1 MMKVMHRNGTKQ
13 MEQIAGQTVVVK
25 YGGSALLNDDLRQ
38 GLVDETIELT
48 RAGIKVIVVHGGGPK
63 INETLA
69 KMGIATVKV
78 QGLRVTD
85 PQTMQVVN
93 DVLSSVNRDI
103 VSSFEA
109 KGAKALSIYP
119 GQNNVFYSKKLII
132 KDEKG
137 EVIDIGWV
145 GEIQWV
151 DTFAISRALDSGYVP
166 VVAPIGMDAE
176 GNYYNINAD
185 HAALAVA
192 AQVHASNLLFLTDVP
207 GVLGDISDP
216 SSRFPS
222 LTPNEISQHVKSGV
236 ITGGML
242 PKVNSCVSGLEKGI
256 QMISIVDGKQQK
268 ALMNGI
274 LKPGEVGTVICGARK

>member
-1 MMKVMHRNGTKQ
+1 MMKVVNRNGSRE
-13 MEQIAGQTVVVK
+13 MEQITGQTVVVK

-48 RAGIKVIVVHGGGPK
+48 RAGVKVIVVHGGGPK

-85 PQTMQVVN
+85 LQTMQVVN
-93 DVLSSVNRDI
+93 DVLSNVNRDI

-119 GQNNVFYSKKLII
+119 GQNNVFYSKKMII

-151 DTFAISRALDSGYVP
+151 DTFAISRALESGYVP

-207 GVLGDISDP
+207 GVLGNVADP
-216 SSRFPS
+216 NSRFPS
-222 LTPNEISQHVKSGV
+222 LTPKEISQHVQSGV

-256 QMISIVDGKQQK
+256 QKISIVDGKQQK

-274 LKPGEVGTVICGARK
+274 LNPGEVGTVICGAAK

>member
-1 MMKVMHRNGTKQ
+1 MMKVMHKNGTKE
-13 MEQIAGQTVVVK
+13 MEKLAGQTVVVK

-48 RAGIKVIVVHGGGPK
+48 RAGVKVIVVHGGGPK

-85 PQTMQVVN
+85 PETMQVVN

-119 GQNNVFYSKKLII
+119 GQNNVFYSKKMII

-151 DTFAISRALDSGYVP
+151 DTFAISRALESGYVP

-192 AQVHASNLLFLTDVP
+192 AQVHAANLLFLTDVP
-207 GVLGDISDP
+207 GVLGDVKDP
-216 SSRFPS
+216 STRFPS
-222 LTPNEISQHVKSGV
+222 LTPTDIAQHVQSGV

-256 QMISIVDGKQQK
+256 QKISIVDGKQAK
-268 ALMNGI
+268 ALMKGI
-274 LKPGEVGTVICGARK
+274 LNPGEVGTVICGAMK